1 MMNLKWSDVAK
12 QDMQSIYDFIARDSI
27 YYANEY
33 TDKLFEAAERLE
45 EFPYSGRIVPEIGD
59 ENVREIIYGAY
70 RLMYYVDEGQ
80 NMLTVTQISHG
91 AQQFTTH
98 K

>member
-1 MMNLKWSDVAK
+1 MMDLKWSNVAK
-12 QDMQSIYDFIARDSI
+12 QDMQSIYDFIARDSV

-33 TDKLFEAAERLE
+33 TDKLFESAERLE

-59 ENVREIIYGAY
+59 ENVREIIYGVY
-70 RLMYYVDEGQ
+70 RLMYYIDERK
-80 NMLTVTQISHG
+80 NIVTVTQISHG
-91 AQQFTTH
+91 SQQFTIH